1 MINKVI
7 IDNFQSHKHT
17 IMKFVPGT
25 NVIIGESDTGK
36 SAAFRAINWVCSN
49 RPLGNAFRSE
59 WGGDTKVTIFTS
71 EGNVIQR
78 LKTKSKNDYIVNNK
92 TLSAFGSEVP
102 AEVKNILQM
111 DFANIQAQ
119 MDSPFLLSSTPGEA
133 AKLLN
138 KAASIDGIDHTIS
151 NLKRSYGRIDG
162 NIKHNKSQLVGYND
176 DVKQY
181 KNIPKLEKLYHILDE
196 EKDLY
201 IIKIGHKK
209 IISNM
214 IYDIKNVQ
222 HSLNDTKYVDENIEV
237 LKKLNGEFQS
247 LNINKED
254 TKNLRIL
261 IWQII
266 KTQEKIEKLKGIDDK
281 VLTIKSLEK
290 SIKTFKEKT
299 EKTKKLREINSRI
312 AQVNRTINTIKTTTN
327 SLEKQFKNLAPELC
341 PLCGNIMKSE
351 KSHPSSSSC
360 APEC

>member
-1 MINKVI
+1 MLKSVLIE
-7 IDNFQSHKHT
+7 NFQSHKHT

-162 NIKHNKSQLVGYND
+162 NIKHNKTQLLSSID

-181 KNIPKLEKLYHILDE
+181 KNIPILEKKYKKLKENYDFCQE
-196 EKDLY
+196 EIGKQNHLSA
-201 IIKIGHKK
+201 IIF
-209 IISNM
+209 
-214 IYDIKNVQ
+214 DIKNVQ
-222 HSLNDTKYVDENIEV
+222 YSLNNTKYVDENIET
-237 LKKLNGEFQS
+237 LKNLNGEFRS
-247 LNINKED
+247 LNTNKED

-281 VLTIKSLEK
+281 ILTIKSLEK
-290 SIKTFKEKT
+290 SIKTFKEKK

-312 AQVNRTINTIKTTTN
+312 AQINRTINTIKTTTN
-327 SLEKQFKNLAPELC
+327 SLEKQFKNLAPEIC